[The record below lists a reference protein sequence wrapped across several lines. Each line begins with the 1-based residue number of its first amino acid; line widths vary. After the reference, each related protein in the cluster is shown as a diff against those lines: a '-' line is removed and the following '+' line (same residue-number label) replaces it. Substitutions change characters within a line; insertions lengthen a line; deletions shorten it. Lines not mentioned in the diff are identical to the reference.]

1 MCVTGVPF
9 SILYRWCRQQFLV
22 STDLAL
28 RSQLVEF
35 VDHELIKWK
44 RNADV
49 LYVSVDVDVLIQFYK
64 QNEED
69 DE

>member
-1 MCVTGVPF
+1 M
-9 SILYRWCRQQFLV
+9 LYRWCRQQFLV

-44 RNADV
+44 RDTDI
-49 LYVSVDVDVLIQFYK
+49 LYFVVDVDVLIQFYK